1 MTFEQ
6 NDIARPKVEIPRSV
20 QWTMRSRAENRSYQ
34 IMVAAPA
41 EDPPPSGFP
50 VIYLLDANSVFGTVV
65 EAVRLQG
72 GRPDKT
78 GVVPAVVVG
87 IGYPTERPF
96 SPDRYYDYTPEPTTE
111 FFHKSDG
118 TALPEQGG
126 AAAFLQFIEE
136 ELKPQIER
144 EFKID
149 SDRQTIFGH
158 SLGGLF
164 VLHVLFTKPSA
175 FQCFVAGSP
184 SIHWNRQR
192 LLREE
197 RQFASRLERE
207 PLRVKVLLGAGE
219 WEKHHISRNSDS
231 ARELSERL
239 SALSAYGVEAAFH
252 EFEGENHV
260 SVLPVLISRA
270 LRFALYP
277 AHHEEREC
285 GPAQRQ

>member
-1 MTFEQ
+1 MMTFEQ

-111 FFHKSDG
+111 FS
-118 TALPEQGG
+118 
-126 AAAFLQFIEE
+126 I
-136 ELKPQIER
+136 
-144 EFKID
+144 
-149 SDRQTIFGH
+149 
-158 SLGGLF
+158 
-164 VLHVLFTKPSA
+164 
-175 FQCFVAGSP
+175 SP
-184 SIHWNRQR
+184 M
-192 LLREE
+192 
-197 RQFASRLERE
+197 
-207 PLRVKVLLGAGE
+207 
-219 WEKHHISRNSDS
+219 
-231 ARELSERL
+231 ERL
-239 SALSAYGVEAAFH
+239 CPNKAGQQLFCNSSKR
-252 EFEGENHV
+252 
-260 SVLPVLISRA
+260 S
-270 LRFALYP
+270 
-277 AHHEEREC
+277 
-285 GPAQRQ
+285 